1 MARSNERRRVAE
13 RLHSAAIHVLRY
25 ARQADRQSA
34 MGPAQLSAL
43 SVLVFGGPC
52 NLRELA
58 DAEQVAPPTMTRI
71 VAALRRDGYVRL
83 TPSPDD
89 CLLYTSRWLDGTVR
103 ARARRTT
110 RCTRRAPA
118 AHRIQ
123 SPESYG
129 RFCGFVRVDSSAKV
143 PEFELGSRFVRAA
156 KSGAHE
162 SGRFWC

>member
-34 MGPAQLSAL
+34 MGPAQHSAL
-43 SVLVFGGPC
+43 SVLVFGGPS
-52 NLRELA
+52 NLRQLA

-89 CLLYTSRWLDGTVR
+89 ARSSIVEATAKGTAALEK
-103 ARARRTT
+103 ARAARLDLIDGLLSRNEH
-110 RCTRRAPA
+110 ADVALLGKALA
-118 AHRIQ
+118 AIFPQAR
-123 SPESYG
+123 
-129 RFCGFVRVDSSAKV
+129 
-143 PEFELGSRFVRAA
+143 
-156 KSGAHE
+156 
-162 SGRFWC
+162 

>member
-1 MARSNERRRVAE
+1 MAE

-43 SVLVFGGPC
+43 SVLVFGGPS
-52 NLRELA
+52 NLRQLA

-89 CLLYTSRWLDGTVR
+89 ARSSIVEATAKGTAALEKARTARLDLIDGLLSRNEHADVALLGKALAAIFPQ
-103 ARARRTT
+103 AR
-110 RCTRRAPA
+110 
-118 AHRIQ
+118 
-123 SPESYG
+123 
-129 RFCGFVRVDSSAKV
+129 
-143 PEFELGSRFVRAA
+143 
-156 KSGAHE
+156 
-162 SGRFWC
+162 

>member
-1 MARSNERRRVAE
+1 MARRSERRRVAE

-52 NLRELA
+52 NLRQLA

-89 CLLYTSRWLDGTVR
+89 ARSSIVEATAKGTAALEK
-103 ARARRTT
+103 ARAARLDLIDAWLSRNEH
-110 RCTRRAPA
+110 ADIALLGKALA
-118 AHRIQ
+118 AIFPQAR
-123 SPESYG
+123 
-129 RFCGFVRVDSSAKV
+129 
-143 PEFELGSRFVRAA
+143 
-156 KSGAHE
+156 
-162 SGRFWC
+162 

>member
-43 SVLVFGGPC
+43 SVLVFGGPS
-52 NLRELA
+52 NLRQLA

-71 VAALRRDGYVRL
+71 VAALRRGGYVRL

-89 CLLYTSRWLDGTVR
+89 ARSSIVEATAKGTAALEKARTARLDLIDGLLSRNEHADVALLGKALAAIFPQ
-103 ARARRTT
+103 AR
-110 RCTRRAPA
+110 
-118 AHRIQ
+118 
-123 SPESYG
+123 
-129 RFCGFVRVDSSAKV
+129 
-143 PEFELGSRFVRAA
+143 
-156 KSGAHE
+156 
-162 SGRFWC
+162 

>member
-58 DAEQVAPPTMTRI
+58 DAEQVAPPTMTPN

-89 CLLYTSRWLDGTVR
+89 ARSSIVEATAKGTAALEK
-103 ARARRTT
+103 ARAARLDLIDGLLSRND
-110 RCTRRAPA
+110 RADIALLGKALA
-118 AHRIQ
+118 AIFPQAR
-123 SPESYG
+123 
-129 RFCGFVRVDSSAKV
+129 
-143 PEFELGSRFVRAA
+143 
-156 KSGAHE
+156 
-162 SGRFWC
+162 

>member
-25 ARQADRQSA
+25 ARRADRQSA

-43 SVLVFGGPC
+43 SVLVFGGPS
-52 NLRELA
+52 NLRQLA

-89 CLLYTSRWLDGTVR
+89 ARSSIVEATAKGTAALEKARTARLDLIDGLLSRNEHADVALLGKALAAIFPQ
-103 ARARRTT
+103 AR
-110 RCTRRAPA
+110 
-118 AHRIQ
+118 
-123 SPESYG
+123 
-129 RFCGFVRVDSSAKV
+129 
-143 PEFELGSRFVRAA
+143 
-156 KSGAHE
+156 
-162 SGRFWC
+162 

>member
-43 SVLVFGGPC
+43 SVLVFGGPS
-52 NLRELA
+52 NLRQLA

-71 VAALRRDGYVRL
+71 VAALRRGGYVRL

-89 CLLYTSRWLDGTVR
+89 ARSSIVEATAKGTAALEK
-103 ARARRTT
+103 ARAARLDLIDAWLSRNEH
-110 RCTRRAPA
+110 ADIALLGKALA
-118 AHRIQ
+118 AIFPQAR
-123 SPESYG
+123 
-129 RFCGFVRVDSSAKV
+129 
-143 PEFELGSRFVRAA
+143 
-156 KSGAHE
+156 
-162 SGRFWC
+162 

>member
-89 CLLYTSRWLDGTVR
+89 ARSSIVEATAKGTAALEKARTARLDLIDGLLSRNEHADVALLGKALAAIFPQ
-103 ARARRTT
+103 AR
-110 RCTRRAPA
+110 
-118 AHRIQ
+118 
-123 SPESYG
+123 
-129 RFCGFVRVDSSAKV
+129 
-143 PEFELGSRFVRAA
+143 
-156 KSGAHE
+156 
-162 SGRFWC
+162 

>member
-1 MARSNERRRVAE
+1 MAE

-52 NLRELA
+52 NLRQLA

-89 CLLYTSRWLDGTVR
+89 ARSSIVEATAKGTAALEK
-103 ARARRTT
+103 ARAARLDLIDAWLSRNEH
-110 RCTRRAPA
+110 ADIALLGKALA
-118 AHRIQ
+118 AIFPQAR
-123 SPESYG
+123 
-129 RFCGFVRVDSSAKV
+129 
-143 PEFELGSRFVRAA
+143 
-156 KSGAHE
+156 
-162 SGRFWC
+162 